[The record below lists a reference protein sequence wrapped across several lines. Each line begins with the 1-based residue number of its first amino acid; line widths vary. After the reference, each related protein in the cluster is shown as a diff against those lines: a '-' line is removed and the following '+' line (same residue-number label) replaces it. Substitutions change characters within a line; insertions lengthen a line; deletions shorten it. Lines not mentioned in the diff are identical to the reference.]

1 MRAHAS
7 SAPWPNSSAPRP
19 DVSDV
24 VARDRAALA
33 DALDGPSPASSAQHE
48 PDRGDALLAA
58 GLLWVDPHGL
68 GGLRLRAGAGAAR
81 DSWLRVFESLRP
93 AGPPLVRM
101 PAHIGDE
108 RLLGGLDLTATLARG
123 KPVAQRGLLAQ
134 ADGGIVAVA
143 MAERVEAGAASR
155 LAAALDRG
163 VVEIAREGIESVS
176 PARIGVL
183 LLDEGEGDDEAPP
196 VALVDRCA
204 LAVDLRSTGWREAP
218 RRAPFNAH
226 DVERARAVL
235 GSVVVPA
242 ELLEAIVAAAGAL
255 GVDAVR
261 PALLALRAC
270 RAHAALYGRA
280 TVEADDAAAAVR
292 LVLLP
297 RATRLPQAA
306 QPEEEDAPADE
317 PPPEEPPA
325 EEPPDD
331 DASREAASPP
341 ATPDAPL
348 EDRLVEAALA
358 SLPADLLLQLQA
370 GTARRARSAGRSGA
384 AARSGLRGRP
394 IGARRALPRGGQRLA
409 LIDTLRAA
417 APWQKLRGA
426 AGTGRIAVRPDDFH
440 VKRHRQ
446 RQATTTIFAI
456 DASGSAALARLAEAK
471 GAVETLLAE
480 CYVRRDE
487 VAVLAF
493 RGQRAELL
501 LPPTRSLVRA
511 KRSLAG
517 LPGGGG
523 TPLASGLE
531 AAAALAERIARDG
544 ATPVLVLLTDGR
556 ANIARDGTP
565 GRERAGADAL
575 AAARALR
582 LLGILALVV
591 DTSARP
597 DPAARAI
604 AEAIG
609 ATYLPLPPARPDR
622 VARAA
627 QALVPGRA

>member
-1 MRAHAS
+1 MPAPAS
-7 SAPWPNSSAPRP
+7 SGPSRSCSGRRP
-19 DVSDV
+19 DVGGAA
-24 VARDRAALA
+24 ARDRAALA
-33 DALDGPSPASSAQHE
+33 EALGEAGSDVGDDE
-48 PDRGDALLAA
+48 PDRGDAMLAA
-58 GLLWVDPHGL
+58 ALLWVDPHGL

-81 DSWLRVFESLRP
+81 DAWQRVFEALRP

-134 ADGGIVAVA
+134 ADGGIVVAA
-143 MAERVEAGAASR
+143 MAERLDAGAASR

-163 VVEIAREGIESVS
+163 VVEMAREGITAQS
-176 PARIGVL
+176 PARIGLL
-183 LLDEGEGDDEAPP
+183 LLDEGEGDGEVPP
-196 VALVDRCA
+196 VALTDRCA
-204 LAVDLRSTGWREAP
+204 LVVDLRATGWRDAP
-218 RRAPFNAH
+218 RRGLFDAG
-226 DVERARAVL
+226 DVERARAALAGVA
-235 GSVVVPA
+235 VAP

-270 RAHAALYGRA
+270 RAHAALHGRA
-280 TVEADDAAAAVR
+280 EAGADDAAAAVR

-297 RATRLPQAA
+297 HATRLPQAA
-306 QPEEEDAPADE
+306 ETEADNEADE
-317 PPPEEPPA
+317 EQPDETPPAEPPDEGDTQGAAPPPEP
-325 EEPPDD
+325 
-331 DASREAASPP
+331 S
-341 ATPDAPL
+341 DAPL

-358 SLPADLLLQLQA
+358 ALPADLLLQLQA
-370 GTARRARSAGRSGA
+370 GTTRRARSAGRSGA
-384 AARSGLRGRP
+384 AARAGQRGRP
-394 IGARRALPRGGQRLA
+394 IGARRGLPRGGQRLA

-417 APWQKLRGA
+417 APWQKQRGA

-440 VKRHRQ
+440 VQRHRQ

-523 TPLASGLE
+523 TPLAAGLD
-531 AAAALAERIARDG
+531 AAAVLAARIARDG

-556 ANIARDGTP
+556 ANIARDGAP

-582 LLGILALVV
+582 ALGLPALVV

-604 AEAIG
+604 ADAIG

-627 QALVPGRA
+627 QALVPGRG